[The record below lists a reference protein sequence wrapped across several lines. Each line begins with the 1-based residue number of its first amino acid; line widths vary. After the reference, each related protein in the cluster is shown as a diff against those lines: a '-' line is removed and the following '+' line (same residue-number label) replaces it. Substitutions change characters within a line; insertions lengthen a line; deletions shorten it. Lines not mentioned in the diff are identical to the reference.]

1 MSLNQTEQQQTIDD
15 LKRNFTLSG
24 LTLEQVANDLMTT
37 PARIENILNLKI
49 ESIEEPWIL
58 RNYLTEKLAEI
69 GKKAEFTVL
78 VGDYHRLW
86 FLNSQKIDHRLI
98 G

>member
-69 GKKAEFTVL
+69 GKK
-78 VGDYHRLW
+78 
-86 FLNSQKIDHRLI
+86 LNLQY
-98 G
+98 